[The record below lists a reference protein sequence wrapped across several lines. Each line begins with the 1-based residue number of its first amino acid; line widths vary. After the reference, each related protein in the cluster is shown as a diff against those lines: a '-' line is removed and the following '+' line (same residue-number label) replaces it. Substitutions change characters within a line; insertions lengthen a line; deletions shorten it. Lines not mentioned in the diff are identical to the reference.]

1 MGKLLNNPT
10 VFLSVGLM
18 AIIVM
23 MVLPVPS
30 WVLDVGLAT
39 SFAFAILIF
48 TMTLFIERPLDF
60 SSFPAVLLA
69 SLLLRLSLNISSTKL
84 IIGEG
89 HTGTGAAG
97 GVIEGFAM
105 FVMGGNVFIGLVV
118 FCVLVIVNFMVI
130 TKGAG
135 RMAEVGA
142 RFALDAMPGKQMAI
156 DADLAA
162 GAINHEEA
170 SRRRTSEQEETAF
183 LGSLDGVSKFMKG
196 DAVAGILITLLNL
209 VAGIAIG
216 IGVHKISFG
225 EAITNYSILT
235 VGDGLVS
242 QIPAVIISVAAGLLL
257 SKGKADGRMDF
268 SLFAQIAQYPAAIMA
283 VAGIMVIFAFF
294 PGLPFVPFMGG
305 AIILGFIGFKSL
317 QGQEKAAEQA
327 ATDALPAPK
336 APKAPSLA
344 DALDIDEIS
353 VELATNLVPSIMHE
367 DFGFDQ
373 RIQKIRMYIATEYG
387 FILPAIRLTDNALLD
402 NGSYRIKIQGAETA
416 TQILK
421 PLQVL
426 ALIDA
431 NEHPEIKGTNTREPV
446 FNAPARWVDKTNEDE
461 LMMLGA
467 TVIAPIEVLATHLL
481 EIIQD
486 NFGKLLT
493 RRTLR
498 KTLDTFKDVTDS
510 DRAVSNQK
518 ILDEFIP
525 DKVPME
531 LLQGVLRLLL
541 EERVSIRNIPLILE
555 VVAEGRGVMT
565 TTEQIADFVR
575 HRMSF
580 QFMTKLRDEQGRL
593 PIVQVGPDWEMKFE
607 KHETPSADGAPRNI
621 ALSPDDFNAFAKD
634 IRTHLDNSARNGSYA
649 AVATSAKRRRFVRS
663 VLSAKGIRNPV
674 ISYEEISTSERPA
687 ILGIA

>member
-525 DKVPME
+525 DKVPM
-531 LLQGVLRLLL
+531 
-541 EERVSIRNIPLILE
+541 
-555 VVAEGRGVMT
+555 GRGVMT

-634 IRTHLDNSARNGSYA
+634 VRTHLDNSARNGSYA